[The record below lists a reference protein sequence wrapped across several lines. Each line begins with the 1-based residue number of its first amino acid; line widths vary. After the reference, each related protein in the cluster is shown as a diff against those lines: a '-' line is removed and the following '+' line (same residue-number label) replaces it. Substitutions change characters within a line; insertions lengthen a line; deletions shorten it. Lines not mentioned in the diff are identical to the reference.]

1 MSKIFANIQTPLL
14 TYQQRI
20 NAFVQLGLQ
29 LDILLNA
36 ENAESSV
43 FSELL
48 NKASVQNVWFTP
60 TFIKYSLKQFRS
72 WLYADCLH
80 DFTKP
85 YLNTSAQKPQ
95 KTIAVICAGNIP
107 LVCIHD
113 VLCVL
118 ISGHTLLLKPSK
130 EDTLLPLFILQLLN
144 TVEPAFSAQI
154 RIAEIPM
161 KHFDALIATGSTTS
175 ARQFEFY
182 FSKYP
187 RIIRKSKSSMAVLDG
202 TETDSELELL
212 MHDVFMYFGLGCRSI
227 NLLCVPAGFDLQRLF
242 KASLGFEYLSQ
253 HHAYMNQYDYQR
265 SILMLEGNSFLENNI
280 FILKASEHIFAPVS
294 VLHYM
299 FYDSEKHLKDFISAR
314 QEDIQCIVSKTHIP
328 FGKAQ
333 TPPLNDFADNI
344 NTMNFLQS

>member
-1 MSKIFANIQTPLL
+1 LSKIFANIQTPLL

-36 ENAESSV
+36 ENSETSV

-48 NKASVQNVWFTP
+48 NTASVQNVWFTP
-60 TFIKYSLKQFRS
+60 AFIKHSLKQFRS
-72 WLYADCLH
+72 WLYADSLH
-80 DFTKP
+80 DFTEP
-85 YLNTSAQKPQ
+85 YFKATALKPQ

-118 ISGHTLLLKPSK
+118 LSGHNLLLKPSK
-130 EDTLLPLFILQLLN
+130 EDTLLPLFVLQLLN
-144 TVEPAFSAQI
+144 AIEPAFSSQI

-187 RIIRKSKSSMAVLDG
+187 RIIRKSKSSIAVLDG
-202 TETDSELELL
+202 TETDADLELL
-212 MHDVFMYFGLGCRSI
+212 MQDVFTYFGLGCRSV
-227 NLLCVPAGFDLQRLF
+227 NLLCVPVTFDLQRLF

-265 SILMLEGNSFLENNI
+265 SLLMLEGNSFLENNI

-294 VLHYM
+294 VLHYKL
-299 FYDSEKHLKDFISAR
+299 YDSEKQLKDFISL
-314 QEDIQCIVSKTHIP
+314 QQDDLQCIVSKTHIP
-328 FGKAQ
+328 FGNAQ
-333 TPPLNDFADNI
+333 TPHLNDFADNV
-344 NTMNFLQS
+344 NTMNFLQT